1 MKEVTFLNPQ
11 FFWLFLLLPLAIGWY
26 LWKRKQQAPTL
37 KISSLKGFQTKS
49 SFLAKLQPLL
59 FVMRLLALSALI
71 VAMARPR
78 TVDISNKTKTTKGI
92 DIVIA
97 VDVSGSMLAKDLKPN
112 RMEALKRVAADFVEE
127 RPNDRIGLVVYAAE
141 AYTKTP
147 VTSDKSVI
155 LDAVNSIKYDNTL
168 QDGTGIGMG
177 LTTAVNRLKDSK
189 AKSKV
194 IILLTDGV
202 NNAGFI
208 EPETAS
214 DIAEQ
219 YGIKVY
225 TIGIGTNGMAEFP
238 YAIAPNGQF
247 LFRMMQVEIDEKLMQ
262 SIARKTGGKYFRATS
277 NSNLAQIYKE
287 INKLETTEIEELRF
301 YDYDEKYRPFVWLAG
316 ILVLLE
322 IGLRKRFLEVLYNVR
337 IRRKRLFIFLASSQ
351 YWCCFFFTLFGKEKS
366 NVNLAILI
374 WLKN

>member
-1 MKEVTFLNPQ
+1 MEKLSFLNPE
-11 FFWLFLLLPLAIGWY
+11 FFWLLLLIPAAAAWLY
-26 LWKRKQQAPTL
+26 LKRKQQTATL
-37 KISSLKGFQTKS
+37 KISSTAGFTGSKS
-49 SFLAKLQPLL
+49 FFVRLYPFLGV
-59 FVMRLLALSALI
+59 FRLLALTALI

-92 DIVIA
+92 DIVMAI
-97 VDVSGSMLAKDLKPN
+97 DVSGSMLAKDLKPN
-112 RMEALKRVAADFVEE
+112 RMEALKKVAASFVEE
-127 RPNDRIGLVVYAAE
+127 RPNDRIGLVVYASE

-147 VTSDKSVI
+147 VTSDKAI
-155 LDAVNSIKYDNTL
+155 IQQAIESIKYDNVL

-177 LTTAVNRLKDSK
+177 LATAVNRLKDSK

-214 DIAEQ
+214 DIAKQ

-225 TIGIGTNGMAEFP
+225 TVGIGTNGMAEFP

-247 LFRMMQVEIDEKLMQ
+247 LFRMMQVEIDEQLMKN
-262 SIARKTGGKYFRATS
+262 IARKTDGKYFRATS
-277 NSNLAQIYKE
+277 NNKLEEIYAA
-287 INKLETTEIEELRF
+287 INKLETTEIEELKF

-316 ILVLLE
+316 FLLLLE
-322 IGLRKRFLEVLYNVR
+322 LGLRNTVYRS
-337 IRRKRLFIFLASSQ
+337 FI
-351 YWCCFFFTLFGKEKS
+351 
-366 NVNLAILI
+366 
-374 WLKN
+374 

>member
-1 MKEVTFLNPQ
+1 MKEITFLNPG

-37 KISSLKGFQTKS
+37 KISSLQGFQASS
-49 SFLAKLQPLL
+49 SFLAKLQPIL
-59 FVMRLLALSALI
+59 FLMRLLALSAVI

-78 TVDISNKTKTTKGI
+78 TVDISNETKTTKGI

-112 RMEALKRVAADFVEE
+112 RMEALKRVASDFVEQ

-147 VTSDKSVI
+147 VTSDKAVI
-155 LDAVNSIKYDNTL
+155 VDAISSIKYDNVL

-247 LFRMMQVEIDEKLMQ
+247 LFRMMQVEIDEKLMR

-277 NSNLAQIYKE
+277 NTKLVQIYNE
-287 INKLETTEIEELRF
+287 INKLETTEIQELRY
-301 YDYDEKYRPFVWLAG
+301 YDYEEKYRPLVLIAG
-316 ILVLLE
+316 ILLLLE
-322 IGLRKRFLEVLYNVR
+322 IGLRNTIFKS
-337 IRRKRLFIFLASSQ
+337 FI
-351 YWCCFFFTLFGKEKS
+351 
-366 NVNLAILI
+366 
-374 WLKN
+374 

>member
-1 MKEVTFLNPQ
+1 MKEVTFLNPG
-11 FFWLFLLLPLAIGWY
+11 FFWLFALLPLAIAWY
-26 LWKRKQQAPTL
+26 VWKRKQQTATL
-37 KISSLKGFQTKS
+37 KISSLKGFGGS
-49 SFLAKLQPLL
+49 GSILAKLKPLL
-59 FVMRLLALSALI
+59 FVLRLLALSALI

-92 DIVIA
+92 DIVMAI
-97 VDVSGSMLAKDLKPN
+97 DVSGSMLAKDLKPN
-112 RMEALKRVAADFVEE
+112 RMEALKRVASDFVKE

-141 AYTKTP
+141 AYTKCP
-147 VTSDKSVI
+147 VTSDKAVV
-155 LDAVNSIKYDNTL
+155 LDAINSIKYDNVL
-168 QDGTGIGMG
+168 QDGTAIGMG

-189 AKSKV
+189 AKSKI

-214 DIAEQ
+214 DIAQQ

-247 LFRMMQVEIDEKLMQ
+247 LFRMMQVEIDQELMK
-262 SIARKTGGKYFRATS
+262 SIARKTGGKYFRATG
-277 NSNLAQIYKE
+277 NQKLAEIYKA

-301 YDYDEKYRPFVWLAG
+301 YDYDEKYRPLVLLAG
-316 ILVLLE
+316 ILLLIE
-322 IGLRKRFLEVLYNVR
+322 IGLRN
-337 IRRKRLFIFLASSQ
+337 
-351 YWCCFFFTLFGKEKS
+351 TLFRS
-366 NVNLAILI
+366 FI
-374 WLKN
+374 